1 MVRVANKSLD
11 NLVLVSEKDY
21 SNTIE
26 AKIRPYLESISEKGF
41 MHSDYGHE
49 IYYEHFSILNA
60 KGCVVILH
68 GFTEGI
74 RKYSEVIYTFIKQ
87 GYEVFMIEH
96 FGHGSSTR
104 SKEVYDDFSKV
115 SVDDFEIYTD
125 DVIKFTKEIVKGKT
139 NCSKLILFGHSMG
152 GGIATR
158 VVEKEI
164 NLFNCCVLSSPMI
177 GVNMGGIPNWIG
189 RFLSSIMVKLG
200 KKYDYVFGHHKFR
213 DDGDFERSPDKSR
226 ERYNY
231 FEKIKRENDRYKSN
245 GATWAWVHS
254 SLIATS
260 KMIKDAKRI
269 VIPILLLQAESDQS
283 VRKDSQEKFSSIV
296 DSCDI
301 VEIKGSKHEIMFS
314 SDSVNRV
321 FWSEIFSFLSKEN
334 K

>member
-1 MVRVANKSLD
+1 MVRIANKKIDDLILISK
-11 NLVLVSEKDY
+11 KDY

-26 AKIRPYLESISEKGF
+26 KKVRPYLESIYEKGF
-41 MHSDYGHE
+41 MQSDYGHE
-49 IYYEHFSILNA
+49 IYYEHFNILNP

-74 RKYSEVIYTFIKQ
+74 IKYSEVIYTFIMQ

-104 SKEVYDDFSKV
+104 NKEVIDDWSKV

-125 DVIKFTKEIVKGKT
+125 DVIKFTKTIVKV
-139 NCSKLILFGHSMG
+139 NNNSSNLILFGHSMG

-158 VVEKEI
+158 VIEKEP
-164 NLFNCCVLSSPMI
+164 NLFTKCVLSSPMI
-177 GVNMGGIPNWIG
+177 GVNMGAIPAIVG
-189 RFLSSIMVKLG
+189 RTLSSIMVKIG
-200 KKYDYVFGHHKFR
+200 KKYDYVFGHHKFT
-213 DDGDFERSPDKSR
+213 DDGAFEKSPDKSR

-260 KMIKDAKRI
+260 EMIKQANK
-269 VIPILLLQAESDQS
+269 VIIPTLLLQAEVDNS
-283 VRKDSQEKFSSIV
+283 VRKDSQVKFASLV
-296 DSCDI
+296 PSCDI
-301 VEIKGSKHEIMFS
+301 VEVRDSKHEIMFS
-314 SDSVNRV
+314 DDSVNRV
-321 FWSEIFSFLSKEN
+321 FWSEIFAFLS
-334 K
+334 